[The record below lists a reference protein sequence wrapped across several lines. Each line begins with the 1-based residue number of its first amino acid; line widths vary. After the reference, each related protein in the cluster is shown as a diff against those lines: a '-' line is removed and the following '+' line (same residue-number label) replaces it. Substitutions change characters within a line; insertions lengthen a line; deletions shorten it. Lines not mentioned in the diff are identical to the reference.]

1 MPPCPNC
8 SPASGGFSR
17 KIKVN
22 SLSCPLSQIL
32 SPPTPRLELRC
43 HFWVQLQSV
52 YSIWGRPG
60 CINISDTGI
69 CVFLGQVVKI
79 LLHILNQPHNLQ
91 DLLSRDNMGL
101 FAQKVG
107 RLSRWRPQSIYP
119 GVEASSGCV
128 DLTCLTPALVYFH
141 CPPLPLCEEVSRIY
155 PLFPPLP
162 SAPTILLG
170 HLAFKTQ
177 LSCLFSG
184 PTCLSTKPVFPFC
197 IVHLLFGFHS
207 VDKID

>member
-101 FAQKVG
+101 CSKSRKTFKMATTEHLPRRG
-107 RLSRWRPQSIYP
+107 GLERLCRSHLPDACP
-119 GVEASSGCV
+119 CV
-128 DLTCLTPALVYFH
+128 FSLPTLTPV
-141 CPPLPLCEEVSRIY
+141 
-155 PLFPPLP
+155 
-162 SAPTILLG
+162 
-170 HLAFKTQ
+170 
-177 LSCLFSG
+177 
-184 PTCLSTKPVFPFC
+184 
-197 IVHLLFGFHS
+197 
-207 VDKID
+207 